1 MAMVLA
7 RLTEEVRF
15 FRLAVSKWRSGTEA
29 STMIVDQKGQ
39 LLIWAINIWD
49 KSTSFDAS
57 LGRDH
62 GSLGCDLGLWIWA
75 SRNIVM
81 TMRVWERD

>member
-62 GSLGCDLGLWIWA
+62 GSLGCDLGLWVWV
-75 SRNIVM
+75 VM